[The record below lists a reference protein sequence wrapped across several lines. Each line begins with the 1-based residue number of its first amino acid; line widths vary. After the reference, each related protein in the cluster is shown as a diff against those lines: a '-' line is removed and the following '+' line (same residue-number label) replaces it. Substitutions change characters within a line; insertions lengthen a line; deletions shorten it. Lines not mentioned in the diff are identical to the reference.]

1 MYIPG
6 VDFVVVHLGGNLIA
20 TLWITLRDQSPSS
33 VVKKTDD
40 LLAQAKTEKTRIE
53 SLKLLSSRELTR
65 IDMHIA
71 E

>member
-6 VDFVVVHLGGNLIA
+6 VDFVVVHLGGKLIA
-20 TLWITLRDQSPSS
+20 TLWITLRDQR
-33 VVKKTDD
+33 VKKTDD

-53 SLKLLSSRELTR
+53 SLNLLSSREFNR

>member
-6 VDFVVVHLGGNLIA
+6 VDFVVVHLGGKLIA
-20 TLWITLRDQSPSS
+20 TLWVTLRDQSPSS

-53 SLKLLSSRELTR
+53 SLNLLSSRELTR